1 MKADSNKAGG
11 LLPLLYLC
19 HDSKVMLV
27 VNLKANWGLCNG
39 AVGKV
44 VDIVYKDGRR
54 PNDHPALLPDVVL
67 VRFQGYRGPP
77 NRNED
82 PTVAPIVPVSHSTE
96 CACRCK
102 RLQVPLRLA

>member
-1 MKADSNKAGG
+1 M
-11 LLPLLYLC
+11 LPLLYLC
-19 HDSKVMLV
+19 HDSKVTLV

-39 AVGKV
+39 AVAKV

-82 PTVAPIVPVSHSTE
+82 PTVVPIVPFH
-96 CACRCK
+96 
-102 RLQVPLRLA
+102 